1 MTFYR
6 YFWLYKQLSDIKI
19 ENFIVY
25 LGIIS
30 FLSFILAFVIYPKIV
45 KEPIKLFLISL
56 SISTILFGYVSLR
69 HIQTRKELVANIRN
83 YNISSI
89 EYLRENVSN
98 LENKYISLDS
108 SFKDTMSKEEYIDI
122 VLNMFYNNVDYRLFA
137 EVVGNSLVIK
147 TNNKVKL
154 KINPKL
160 KYEYEVNIETV
171 RSILGLSQIYH
182 ETMEGLVK

>member
-30 FLSFILAFVIYPKIV
+30 FLSFMLAFVIYPKIV

-108 SFKDTMSKEEYIDI
+108 SFKY
-122 VLNMFYNNVDYRLFA
+122 VL
-137 EVVGNSLVIK
+137 
-147 TNNKVKL
+147 
-154 KINPKL
+154 
-160 KYEYEVNIETV
+160 
-171 RSILGLSQIYH
+171 
-182 ETMEGLVK
+182 

>member
-6 YFWLYKQLSDIKI
+6 YFRLYKQLSDVKI

-30 FLSFILAFVIYPKIV
+30 LLSFILAFVIYPKIL

-56 SISTILFGYVSLR
+56 SISSILFGYVSFK

-98 LENKYISLDS
+98 LENKYISLDDKV
-108 SFKDTMSKEEYIDI
+108 KDTMSKEEYIDI

-137 EVVGNSLVIK
+137 EKIGDSLVIK
-147 TNNKVKL
+147 TNNKIKL
-154 KINPKL
+154 KINPEL
-160 KYEYEVNIETV
+160 KYEYEVNIDTV

>member
-6 YFWLYKQLSDIKI
+6 YFRLYNQLENIKI

-25 LGIIS
+25 LGITS
-30 FLSFILAFVIYPKIV
+30 FLGFILAFVIYPKIL

-56 SISTILFGYVSLR
+56 SISSILFGYVSFK

-98 LENKYISLDS
+98 LENKYISLDDKV
-108 SFKDTMSKEEYIDI
+108 KDTMSEEEYIDI

-137 EVVGNSLVIK
+137 EAVGNSFVIK

-154 KINPKL
+154 KINPEL
-160 KYEYEVNIETV
+160 KYEYEVNIDTV

>member
-6 YFWLYKQLSDIKI
+6 YFRLYNQLENIKI

-30 FLSFILAFVIYPKIV
+30 FLGFILAFVIYPKIL

-56 SISTILFGYVSLR
+56 SISSILFGYVSLR
-69 HIQTRKELVANIRN
+69 HIQTRKELVTNIRN

-98 LENKYISLDS
+98 LEDKYISLDDKV
-108 SFKDTMSKEEYIDI
+108 KDTMSKEEYIDI

-137 EVVGNSLVIK
+137 EAVGNSFVIK

-154 KINPKL
+154 KINPEL
-160 KYEYEVNIETV
+160 KYEYEVNIDTV